1 MHYAVKYLMFASSL
15 SLFACGPEGSQPLAA
30 VDDDGIAHASQAV
43 TPTQNDRP
51 AAAIVARVVN
61 GQTELWVFACG
72 ADHRMRRRV
81 QRANGTWGSWIV
93 VASSFRCFS
102 APSIGKWI
110 GGTPSETIGV
120 YYRGTNTTDGPGNRL
135 IEAWYASDGSA
146 SATDLSAHTGFVIA
160 GTPAVVDAVDRTG
173 MSQRMAVA
181 VKHPNGEVSTFDLY
195 QGAWHVRPV
204 TYPASG
210 ATVVAMS
217 DDFGVSYGQ
226 YAKNYFSVQVGATEF
241 AAFTRSTWTAGYS
254 FHKSIQDATFRG
266 VMTFGRPDSA
276 CLPYGCMMLRLAPS
290 QSIYW
295 QQLDP
300 SSNANAIWSSVAAT
314 GTPYSMTA
322 GDTANI
328 AMANPG
334 GSGAVF
340 QHNFVRSTDKL
351 FVTGVAS
358 APTLVVNGAST
369 GPTAAAVYA
378 NRNPGDDISVR
389 RLVFVRFDESEPT
402 TAFDLEY
409 PGGLL
414 TN

>member
-160 GTPAVVDAVDRTG
+160 WHVAAHGRGRQTPERR
-173 MSQRMAVA
+173 S
-181 VKHPNGEVSTFDLY
+181 L
-195 QGAWHVRPV
+195 HVRPL
-204 TYPASG
+204 S
-210 ATVVAMS
+210 
-217 DDFGVSYGQ
+217 
-226 YAKNYFSVQVGATEF
+226 
-241 AAFTRSTWTAGYS
+241 R
-254 FHKSIQDATFRG
+254 
-266 VMTFGRPDSA
+266 
-276 CLPYGCMMLRLAPS
+276 
-290 QSIYW
+290 
-295 QQLDP
+295 
-300 SSNANAIWSSVAAT
+300 SVAR
-314 GTPYSMTA
+314 S
-322 GDTANI
+322 
-328 AMANPG
+328 PG
-334 GSGAVF
+334 HVPSK
-340 QHNFVRSTDKL
+340 RSDCR
-351 FVTGVAS
+351 
-358 APTLVVNGAST
+358 
-369 GPTAAAVYA
+369 
-378 NRNPGDDISVR
+378 RNER
-389 RLVFVRFDESEPT
+389 
-402 TAFDLEY
+402 
-409 PGGLL
+409 
-414 TN
+414 